1 MRFKG
6 KVAFISGAGASSP
19 GWSNGKAVSVLLARE
34 GAKIFALDRS
44 PEFLAETIE
53 AIRMEGGECVA
64 HTADVTKEAEIKA
77 AVDRCMATFGRIDV
91 LFNNVGLQALGG
103 PEEIEEEVWDA
114 LMNANV
120 KSLYLTCRHVLPV
133 MSRQRRGVIVNN
145 SSLAA
150 VSFLYP
156 SIAYSSSKGAVDA
169 FTRNLAVQY
178 AGRGI
183 RVVSVRPGLMSTP
196 RITNRMKAKFGDGY
210 EEALNERNKIV
221 PMGTMGDAWDV
232 ANAVAFLASDDAKY
246 ITATELVVDGGLSA
260 SALGHPWADN
270 ERNL

>member
-133 MSRQRRGVIVNN
+133 MSDRK
-145 SSLAA
+145 S
-150 VSFLYP
+150 
-156 SIAYSSSKGAVDA
+156 
-169 FTRNLAVQY
+169 
-178 AGRGI
+178 
-183 RVVSVRPGLMSTP
+183 VV
-196 RITNRMKAKFGDGY
+196 
-210 EEALNERNKIV
+210 
-221 PMGTMGDAWDV
+221 
-232 ANAVAFLASDDAKY
+232 
-246 ITATELVVDGGLSA
+246 
-260 SALGHPWADN
+260 
-270 ERNL
+270 